1 MVDILDLIVDDPPCG
16 VDRLR
21 LGGPLWEGSRGLSY
35 RFPIVINVALLS
47 SGYISKAFVRSIITA
62 FIVSEVLFETLKG
75 EEKVLKKALR

>member
-1 MVDILDLIVDDPPCG
+1 MFIGLENLPWPVFGHGRFSRPNRRRSPL

-21 LGGPLWEGSRGLSY
+21 LGEPLREDSSFISY
-35 RFPIVINVALLS
+35 RLP
-47 SGYISKAFVRSIITA
+47 IITA